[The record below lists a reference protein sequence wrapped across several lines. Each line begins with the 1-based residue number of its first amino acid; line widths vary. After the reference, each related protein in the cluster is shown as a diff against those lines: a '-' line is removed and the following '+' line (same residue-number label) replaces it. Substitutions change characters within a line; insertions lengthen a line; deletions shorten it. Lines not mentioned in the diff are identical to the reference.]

1 MLGGSGGGVARRRV
15 CRVDR
20 SNGAPV
26 AVPVGGERPAA
37 PLEAASADAAAEGA
51 LVVAEPSTVGWRV
64 VAPLAAAGSLRAELV
79 ELALAAGVDPTY
91 PTEVMTEA
99 AAHAGRPA
107 VDDPSL
113 VDLRHLP
120 WVTIDPT
127 GSRDLDQA
135 LAIEAEGDGF
145 LVRYAIADA
154 SWYVRPGGALFDEAL
169 ARGASYYLPGFA
181 VPMLPA
187 LLSEGVVSLNPR
199 VDRRA
204 LVFEV
209 RLDLSGGVRSTRVV
223 RASVRSRR
231 KLSYRRVQRA
241 WDEPAGSG
249 FRGEEFAV
257 SLELL
262 REVGRLRLAE
272 AARRH
277 AVSFH
282 RHETEVRLADGERTG
297 FRILSRDRLEVE
309 RCSEQLSLLVNV
321 EGARLLADAVGG
333 DVVQPIF
340 RVHPSPSLERL
351 ARFESQ
357 LDALIL
363 HHRLDPETWRW
374 RRWEDEPLSE
384 YLERLPTSGHHRAV
398 VAAIERQALLANERS
413 VYVPEPGPHFG
424 VAAPVYARF
433 SSPMREIVGI
443 FTHKEALEG
452 LGLEPARPTIA
463 DRELRDAVVE
473 AGNRSRDVQRRLAS
487 EAERLV
493 LDRLFAPELSLSAD
507 RRASL
512 RGTVLGVGGR
522 RMYVRLDDP
531 PVEVKGDVSL
541 VEEALGT
548 RLETDPWDV
557 ALVDDD
563 GRPRLVVGDRITL
576 RVAGHDPDRGMWLFE
591 PVDPTGREGPRHSAS

>member
-1 MLGGSGGGVARRRV
+1 VGDGDLAGPVSGRTEHGPRDGS
-15 CRVDR
+15 
-20 SNGAPV
+20 
-26 AVPVGGERPAA
+26 
-37 PLEAASADAAAEGA
+37 LI
-51 LVVAEPSTVGWRV
+51 VAEPSGDGWRV
-64 VAPLAAAGSLRAELV
+64 LSEIAAPGSLRAELV

-91 PTEVMTEA
+91 PPEVMAEA
-99 AAHAGRPA
+99 AARADRPGL
-107 VDDPSL
+107 DDATL

-120 WVTIDPT
+120 WVTIDPV

-135 LAIEAEGDGF
+135 LAIARDGDGF
-145 LVRYAIADA
+145 LVRYALADA
-154 SWYVRPGGALFDEAL
+154 SWYVRPGSALFAEAL

-187 LLSEGVVSLNPR
+187 VLSEGVVSLNPDA
-199 VDRRA
+199 DRRG

-209 RLDLSGGVRSTRVV
+209 RLDPRGVVRETRVV
-223 RASVRSRR
+223 RGRVRSRR
-231 KLSYRRVQRA
+231 KLSYARVQRA
-241 WDEPAGSG
+241 WEEPAGSG
-249 FRGEEFAV
+249 FREEAFAE

-282 RHETEVRLADGERTG
+282 RHETEVVLADGERTG

-321 EGARLLADAVGG
+321 EGARLLADAVGS

-351 ARFESQ
+351 ARFEAQ
-357 LDALIL
+357 VDALVR
-363 HHRLDPETWRW
+363 HHRLDPEMWRW
-374 RRWEDEPLSE
+374 RRRQDEPLAE
-384 YLERLPTSGHHRAV
+384 YLERLPTSLHRRAV
-398 VAAIERQALLANERS
+398 VAGIERQALLANERS
-413 VYVPEPGPHFG
+413 VYDPEPGPHFG

-452 LGLEPARPTIA
+452 LGLEPSRSAIG
-463 DRELRDAVVE
+463 DLELRDAVVE
-473 AGNRSRDVQRRLAS
+473 AGNRSRDVQRWLAS

-493 LDRLFAPELSLSAD
+493 LHRLFAPELARAVD
-507 RRASL
+507 RRARL

-522 RMYVRLDDP
+522 RAYVRLDEP
-531 PVEVKGDVSL
+531 PVEVKVDAGPF
-541 VEEALGT
+541 EAALGT
-548 RLETDPWDV
+548 RLEADPLDV
-557 ALVDDD
+557 ALVDDA
-563 GRPRLVVGDRITL
+563 GRSRLVVGDRVTL

-591 PVDPTGREGPRHSAS
+591 PVDLRGREGPRRSAS